1 MPRLVIHQEKIPD
14 PRALAALCPFGAL
27 EEREGRVSVN
37 AACKMCR
44 ICVKKGPAGAVEY
57 LEDAPAPRRR
67 QSGVAGGGGLRRPCR
82 PGGFIPSRSS

>member
-57 LEDAPAPRRR
+57 LEDAPAPAVDKAAWR
-67 QSGVAGGGGLRRPCR
+67 GVAVYVDHVD
-82 PGGFIPSRSS
+82 GGFIPSRSS

>member
-14 PRALAALCPFGAL
+14 PARWAALCPFGAL

-57 LEDAPAPRRR
+57 LEDAPAPAVDKAAWRGWR
-67 QSGVAGGGGLRRPCR
+67 STSTMST
-82 PGGFIPSRSS
+82 GGFIPSRSS